1 MLKLAKTA
9 ALLLLF
15 YFVGNVT
22 YAINT
27 NSFEQKNMNNQILE
41 ITPEYIRQNWIF
53 DTQVNNSSRFAVMKN
68 AQEWQDFWHDI

>member
-1 MLKLAKTA
+1 
-9 ALLLLF
+9 
-15 YFVGNVT
+15 
-22 YAINT
+22 
-27 NSFEQKNMNNQILE
+27 MNNQILE